1 MRVCALLLAHVSE
14 WKRDGDLNDPTDEH
28 LNDSSQAALAWRDN
42 RKKALPPPD
51 GSGIRQWRTNTTKK
65 DRDKHKYTLNIG
77 IRRQIQG

>member
-1 MRVCALLLAHVSE
+1 MCVCVFVCALLLAHVSE

-51 GSGIRQWRTNTTKK
+51 GSGIS
-65 DRDKHKYTLNIG
+65 G
-77 IRRQIQG
+77 GQIQRQ